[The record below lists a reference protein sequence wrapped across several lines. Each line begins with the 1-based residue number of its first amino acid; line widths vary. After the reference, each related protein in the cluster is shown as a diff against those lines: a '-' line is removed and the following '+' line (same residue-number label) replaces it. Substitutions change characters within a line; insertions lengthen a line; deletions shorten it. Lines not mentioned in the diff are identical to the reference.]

1 MNNDNNVVESSID
14 VSKLLRLLRNNA
26 GKLTLFTILGLVI
39 SLVFAFVLITP
50 KYQGTTDILV
60 NQKISNNQV
69 QLQAQQADLQAI
81 NTYKDVL
88 KKEVI
93 LAPVLKEIKKQ
104 DNYQGKIET
113 LSKSISVS
121 NQTNSQVISISA
133 TDTNAYTAADIANT
147 TAEVFTKRI
156 KKMMKVD
163 NVSIVSR
170 ANVDLKPVSPNKKLF
185 ALAGM
190 VVGFMFG
197 IVLIVAR
204 ELFDRTVKDTNYLSD
219 LGLTNLGVVYHLDF
233 DDEDYN
239 VVRAVD
245 VHGNNNNNTRV

>member
-14 VSKLLRLLRNNA
+14 ISKLLRLLRNNA
-26 GKLTLFTILGLVI
+26 GKLTLFTILGLAI

-93 LAPVLKEIKKQ
+93 LAPVLKEIRKK
-104 DNYQGKIET
+104 DNYQGNIST

-170 ANVDLKPVSPNKKLF
+170 ADANLKPVSPNKKVF

-197 IVLIVAR
+197 IVLIVVR
-204 ELFDRTVKDTNYLSD
+204 ELLDRTVKDTNYLSD

-245 VHGNNNNNTRV
+245 VRGNNNNNTRV

>member
-14 VSKLLRLLRNNA
+14 ISKLLRLLRNNL

-39 SLVFAFVLITP
+39 SLVLAFVLITP

-93 LAPVLKEIKKQ
+93 LAPVLKEVRKK
-104 DNYQGKIET
+104 DNYQGNVET

-121 NQTNSQVISISA
+121 NQTNSQVITISA
-133 TDTNAYTAADIANT
+133 EDTNAYAAADIANT

-170 ANVDLKPVSPNKKLF
+170 AKANLKPVSPNKKLF

-190 VVGFMFG
+190 VVGFMLG
-197 IVLIVAR
+197 LVLIVTK
-204 ELFDRTVKDTNYLSD
+204 ELFDRTVKDTDYLTD

-233 DDEDYN
+233 TDDDYQ
-239 VVRAVD
+239 VVRAID
-245 VHGNNNNNTRV
+245 NRENDSNSTRV